1 MTTKQLT
8 SPTSVRLE
16 PELKVWLLQKAHKEK
31 RSFGNI
37 LNMLIQHCK
46 DVEEGKKEF
55 IAQLQ
60 NFITNDTGK

>member
-8 SPTSVRLE
+8 APTSVRLE

-37 LNMLIQHCK
+37 LNVLIQHCK
-46 DVEEGKKEF
+46 DVEDGEKEI
-55 IAQLQ
+55 IAKRKIF
-60 NFITNDTGK
+60 NG